1 MAYCGAPV
9 TDLLLTEPDAPG
21 CRACERK
28 ARGQVQPMAPDLYLV
43 AVCPRCRGPVGR
55 PGGKNWVCVP
65 CALQWEPDGTHGEP
79 VREAGE

>member
-1 MAYCGAPV
+1 
-9 TDLLLTEPDAPG
+9 
-21 CRACERK
+21 
-28 ARGQVQPMAPDLYLV
+28 MAPDLYLV